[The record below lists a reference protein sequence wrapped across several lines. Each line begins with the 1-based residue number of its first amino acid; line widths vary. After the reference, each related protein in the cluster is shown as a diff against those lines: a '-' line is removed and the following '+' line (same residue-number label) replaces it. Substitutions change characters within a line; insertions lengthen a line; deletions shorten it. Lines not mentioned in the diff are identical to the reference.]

1 LLVFIVRGV
10 VLSIPPKKLDRFS
23 PLPLYHQLRV
33 ALLDRI
39 ASKEFR
45 PGDALPSERQLAS
58 DYHVSRITVIQAL
71 KALEDEGVLE
81 RHQGRGTFVAEPA
94 RHEERTFTSDQTM
107 AFLAPVLTDPF
118 LFDIMH
124 GVEKV
129 ASSHGFSLIMMCSH
143 EDPVQESNL
152 VREAS
157 KRGIGGVIV
166 YPIQDEASRPTFQAL
181 LQEGYPLVFIDR
193 YYPALPADRVVSDDQ
208 QAAFAITQ
216 QLLAKGHRRIAFVT
230 WYETAC
236 TSVQDRISGYRA
248 ALLQAEIEPDPK
260 LIWQDLYAGE
270 NKDGNNP
277 NRLRILLDEQAPT
290 ALVVVNFIV
299 SGYLLSDLARLGMQ
313 VQKDIAVAGFD
324 LNHPSI
330 HSPLTSPAAIQHGSE
345 LGRRAA
351 NFLLERIQNFYQG
364 PPRHAVIPTQLI
376 LKEPDYDFPLS

>member
-1 LLVFIVRGV
+1 MSKPL
-10 VLSIPPKKLDRFS
+10 KELDRFS
-23 PLPLYHQLRV
+23 PLPLYHQLRM

-39 ASKEFR
+39 ASDEFR

-58 DYHVSRITVIQAL
+58 DYQVSRITVIQAL

-81 RHQGRGTFVAEPA
+81 RHQGRGTFIAEPA
-94 RHEERTFTSDQTM
+94 QHEERKFTSDQTL

-118 LFDIMH
+118 IFDIMH

-152 VREAS
+152 IREAH
-157 KRGIGGVIV
+157 KRGVGGVIV
-166 YPIQDEASRPTFQAL
+166 YPIQEKVSHPTFQAL
-181 LQEGYPLVFIDR
+181 VQDGYPLVFIDR
-193 YYPALPADRVVSDDQ
+193 YYPELPVDRVVSDDQ

-216 QLLAKGHRRIAFVT
+216 QLLQEGHRRIAFVT

-248 ALLQAEIEPDPK
+248 ALLQAGIDPDPN
-260 LIWQDLYAGE
+260 LVWQDLYVGE
-270 NKDGNNP
+270 KKDGNNAK
-277 NRLRILLDEQAPT
+277 RLRVLLDEQAPT

-299 SGYLLSDLARLGMQ
+299 SGYLLSDLAHLGLH
-313 VQKDIAVAGFD
+313 VQKDITIAGFD

-330 HSPLTSPAAIQHGSE
+330 HSPLTCPAAIQHGSE

-364 PPRHAVIPTQLI
+364 PARHAIIPTQLI
-376 LKEPDYDFPLS
+376 LKEQDRDFLPSSE